1 MKIKNLTL
9 ATLFTIA
16 LFACNSGDPVNN
28 AIADMESF
36 VTSWESKFKEKKPE
50 KEDLN
55 RFKKEYEAIS
65 KKYEGLKL
73 EKKDLTDEQYE
84 KLEEIQGKLM
94 SLAISVTKDDILDK
108 IAF

>member
-36 VTSWESKFKEKKPE
+36 VTSCESKFKDKKPE

-55 RFKKEYEAIS
+55 RFKEEYEAIS

-84 KLEEIQGKLM
+84 KLEDIQRKLM
-94 SLAISVTKDDILDK
+94 SLAMNVTKDDILDK